1 MKYTEEDRAYLRA
14 FRNNLDYDGIKVKQ
28 QIKKMLLNNKHI
40 IHVLDNKELEDA
52 EAEPDDYYGV
62 GGNIMPFYVI
72 PSTQSSVKN
81 FLTFQVSYESI
92 PQYNKQTKFLQV
104 TFVILCEQQNIID
117 RDTSLPRHD
126 LLAALIQDQFN
137 YQKVLGSPLMLVK
150 DRELV
155 VDNNYA
161 ARELTFEQ
169 IADNNLVRTR
179 NGIPRLSNKDL
190 VISVPQSED

>member
-1 MKYTEEDRAYLRA
+1 MNYTDSDIAYLRS
-14 FRNNLDYDGIKVKQ
+14 FRNSLDYDGIKVKQ

-40 IHVLDNKELEDA
+40 IHVLNNKELEEA
-52 EAEPDDYYGV
+52 EAEPDDYYGI
-62 GGNIMPFYVI
+62 NILPYYI
-72 PSTQSSVKN
+72 IAPTQTSVQN
-81 FLTFQVSYESI
+81 FLTFQVSYTSI

-104 TFVILCEQQNIID
+104 IFIILCEQDNIID

-126 LLAALIQDQFN
+126 LLAALVQDQFN
-137 YQKVLGSPLMLVK
+137 HQKLFGSPLMLVS

-155 VDNNYA
+155 VDTNYA

-190 VISVPQSED
+190 IINVPQSED

>member
-1 MKYTEEDRAYLRA
+1 MIYTEKDKEYLRS
-14 FRNNLDYDGIKVKQ
+14 FRNSLDYDGIKVKQ

-40 IHVLDNKELEDA
+40 IHVLNNKELEET

-62 GGNIMPFYVI
+62 NIMPFYII
-72 PSTQSSVKN
+72 PGTQSSVQN

-92 PQYNKQTKFLQV
+92 PQYNKQTKYLQV
-104 TFVILCEQQNIID
+104 IFIVLCEQQNIID

-137 YQKVLGSPLMLVK
+137 YQKVMGNTLMLVK
-150 DRELV
+150 DRELI
-155 VDNNYA
+155 VDSNYA

-169 IADNNLVRTR
+169 ITDNNLVRTR
-179 NGIPRLSNKDL
+179 NGIPRLSNKD
-190 VISVPQSED
+190 VIINVPQSED